1 MERKRFCVTF
11 FLRRARTNKA
21 GLAPILARIT
31 TNGVSKEVYIQCSVP
46 ADRWNQSKE
55 WATGR
60 DKLCQQVNAYL
71 NEYRVNKARQLILD
85 PRLSLKDI
93 GAAVGYSDANYFTRV
108 FKRLTGQTPS
118 EYRVAAAEKA
128 AQG

>member
-11 FLRRARTNKA
+11 FLRRARISKA

-46 ADRWNQSKE
+46 ADRWNQAKE

-60 DKLCQQVNAYL
+60 DKLC
-71 NEYRVNKARQLILD
+71 RQCK
-85 PRLSLKDI
+85 RLSEYPNAFVQRFERFFVRLACRYPERHL
-93 GAAVGYSDANYFTRV
+93 GNEPPLFGQAPVFANFGVYKRV
-108 FKRLTGQTPS
+108 VVL
-118 EYRVAAAEKA
+118 
-128 AQG
+128 

>member
-31 TNGVSKEVYIQCSVP
+31 TNGVSKEVYIRSVP

-55 WATGR
+55 WATGPG
-60 DKLCQQVNAYL
+60 QVVPAGNFFNDVIEML
-71 NEYRVNKARQLILD
+71 
-85 PRLSLKDI
+85 
-93 GAAVGYSDANYFTRV
+93 
-108 FKRLTGQTPS
+108 
-118 EYRVAAAEKA
+118 
-128 AQG
+128 